1 MTGEE
6 APAVWCI
13 VANVAEERP
22 YGPGGAET
30 RRGLKIFSAG
40 AKLYVPDGFGGMGWE
55 TVDVVGRGRG
65 AARYV
70 AAKVQTRQLTNW
82 RVRAVYSP
90 AALRQIERIRA
101 DRPGFWLRSSTFTD
115 LTSQAYHDALLEV
128 AGELATLPA

>member
-6 APAVWCI
+6 PAAVWCI

-55 TVDVVGRGRG
+55 SVEVVGRGRG
-65 AARYV
+65 SARYV
-70 AAKVQTRQLTNW
+70 AAKVQTHQLTNW
-82 RVRAVYSP
+82 RVKAVHSP

-101 DRPGFWLRSSTFTD
+101 GRAGFWLPSSLTD
-115 LTSQAYHDALLEV
+115 LTSQPYHDALLEV
-128 AGELATLPA
+128 AAALKALGGR